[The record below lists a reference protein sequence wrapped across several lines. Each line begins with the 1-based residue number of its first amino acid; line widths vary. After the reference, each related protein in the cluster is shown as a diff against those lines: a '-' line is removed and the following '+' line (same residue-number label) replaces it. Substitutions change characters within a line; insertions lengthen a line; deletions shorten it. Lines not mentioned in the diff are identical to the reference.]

1 VRRFFFCETHNVE
14 CHFLEKTKDE
24 KKTEKNYAKTYK
36 ANSETTIRKI
46 TDIEKRYTQTHT
58 DVGAIPYEN
67 SQQEQYEYDWI

>member
-1 VRRFFFCETHNVE
+1 MSFPRENKRR
-14 CHFLEKTKDE
+14 
-24 KKTEKNYAKTYK
+24 KKKNGKNYAKTYK

-67 SQQEQYEYDWI
+67 PQQE